1 MVVNE
6 DLFLQRYNDLNLQQK
21 EAVDTIY
28 GPVMVIAG
36 PGTGKTEVLAMRI
49 ANLLRSEAQVQP
61 SEILCL
67 TYTEE
72 ATNSMRRR
80 LVQVIG
86 AAAHKVN
93 IATFHAFC
101 NNVIQSNGELFS
113 QRALQPISDLERTD
127 LLYDILEKLPPGHVL
142 RKLSGNIYYDAGK
155 LNRLFSFM
163 KQENMRYP
171 DIIAAIT
178 EYINDLPNREEYI
191 YKRKGNGY
199 NKGDLKQNDI
209 DEEARRMATTA
220 AAAELFDTYTRRM
233 KEAGRYDFNDMII
246 WVLDAFEHNP
256 TLLQSYQERHQFILV
271 DEFQDTNGSQNQL
284 LNLLTRYWDDPNIF
298 VVGDDDQSIYEFQG
312 ARIRNI
318 IDFYQRYQETIK
330 IIILS
335 QNYRS
340 SQPILER
347 ATATIINNQQRLIYQ
362 LEHLKLDKNIRA
374 AHRRFAEAAEVVQ
387 PVIKVYNNVL
397 QEEADVVMQIE
408 AMQKAGVPLNHVAV
422 LYAQHKQADNIIAI
436 MERKGIPYNV
446 KKPVNILDLPLIQQ
460 VLNVLEYMEQERKE
474 PFSAEA
480 LLFEILHAPYYG
492 ISPTDIAMLSLYIQ
506 QNKAKDK
513 SLGYWRFLLGKGL
526 LLESL
531 NLPSAQALVRMG
543 KNLEEWERMQAG
555 LPLPLLI
562 EKIVYESGIV
572 AYLLQRPDHVWN
584 IQVLHTLF
592 DYVRELHARNPR
604 LKLGEFLKQVERM
617 NDENIDI
624 PTQKVVQN
632 DNGVHFYT
640 THGAKGN
647 EFEHV
652 FLIGMT
658 KNFWE
663 GKRGNPFEYK
673 LPDTITRTNDDSEKT
688 YKVEVARRLFYVA
701 LTRARKHLHIS
712 YALNDNNGKS
722 IESSIFIEEISTPED
737 RIMYKV
743 DAEDVVSYLQL
754 AMQPVPEVRIKLAN
768 GQWIERQLQQ
778 LIMSYTTLSKY
789 LYCPLAFYYEHL
801 LRVPFLKNDALAF
814 GSAVHNALERFFK
827 EMKAAQGVFPAKER
841 LITLFDNSMYA
852 ESASFTA
859 IMYERRMEQ
868 GHTILGE
875 YYDRYINEFATNV
888 EIEWKV
894 NRFLLDGVPVT
905 GKIDKLEI
913 DGDTCTIVDYK
924 TGDPDRWGNALTA
937 APNDKDPNGGDYW
950 RQMVFY
956 KLLIENHEDRR
967 LKVNM
972 GMFDYIQKNSKTG
985 EFKRYYVPMFAQDEE
1000 TVRAQLKDSYS
1011 RIMNH
1016 EFDTGCGRKDC
1027 YWCNFA
1033 RKYELVRAAHDA
1045 EVEIDDV
1052 DG

>member
-1 MVVNE
+1 MIINE
-6 DLFLQRYNDLNLQQK
+6 DLFLQRYNDLNTQQK

-36 PGTGKTEVLAMRI
+36 PGTGKTEVLALRI

-72 ATNSMRRR
+72 ATNAMRRR
-80 LVQVIG
+80 LVQVVG
-86 AAAHKVN
+86 PAAHKVN

-101 NNVIQSNGELFS
+101 NNVIQSNAEIFS

-127 LLYDILEKLPPGHVL
+127 LLYDILEKLPSGHVL

-155 LNRLFSFM
+155 LNRLFEFM
-163 KQENMRYP
+163 KRENMRYP
-171 DIIAAIT
+171 EIIAAIT
-178 EYINDLPNREEYI
+178 EYINDLPNRDAYI

-199 NKGDLKQNDI
+199 VKGDLKQNEI
-209 DEEARRMATTA
+209 DEEARRMASTA
-220 AAAELFDTYTRRM
+220 AAAELFDTYVARM

-246 WVLDAFEHNP
+246 WVLDAFEESP

-284 LNLLTRYWDDPNIF
+284 LNLLTRFWDDPNIF

-318 IDFYQRYQETIK
+318 IDFYERYKDAIK

-340 SQPILER
+340 SQHILDK
-347 ATATIINNQQRLIYQ
+347 ATTTIVNNKQRLIYQ
-362 LEHLKLDKNIRA
+362 LEHLKLDKNIKA
-374 AHRRFAEAAEVVQ
+374 AAKRFQDSAEIVT
-387 PVIKVYNNVL
+387 PVIKVYSNVL
-397 QEEADVVMQIE
+397 QEETDVMLQVERLQ
-408 AMQKAGVPLNHVAV
+408 QAGVPLNHVAI
-422 LYAQHKQADNIIAI
+422 LYAQHKQADNIIAL

-460 VLNVLEYMEQERKE
+460 VLNVLRYLEMERKE
-474 PFSAEA
+474 PFSGEA
-480 LLFEILHAPYYG
+480 LLFEILHAPYYE
-492 ISPTDIAMLSLYIQ
+492 IAPTDIALLSLYIQ
-506 QNKAKDK
+506 GNRAKDK
-513 SLGYWRFLLGKGL
+513 SLGFWRFLLTKGL

-531 NLPSAQALVRMG
+531 ELPSAKALIRMG
-543 KNLEEWERMQAG
+543 QNMEEWARTQTSM
-555 LPLPLLI
+555 PLPLLV

-572 AYLLQRPDHVWN
+572 AYLLQQPDHIWN
-584 IQVLHTLF
+584 VQVLHTFF
-592 DYVRELHARNPR
+592 DYVRELHGRNPR
-604 LKLGEFLKQVERM
+604 IKLGEFLGQVERM
-617 NDENIDI
+617 NDEGITI
-624 PTQKVVQN
+624 PAQKVVQN
-632 DNGVHFYT
+632 DNGVHFFT
-640 THGAKGN
+640 AHGAKGN

-652 FLIGMT
+652 FLIGAT
-658 KNFWE
+658 KNYWE
-663 GKRGNPFEYK
+663 GRRGNNFEYK
-673 LPDTITRTNDDSEKT
+673 LPDTITKTDDDNEKT

-701 LTRARKHLHIS
+701 LTRAKKHLHIS

-722 IESSIFIEEISTPED
+722 IEASVFIEEISTP
-737 RIMYKV
+737 
-743 DAEDVVSYLQL
+743 AERTLHSVETSDVMNHLQL
-754 AMQPVPEVRIKLAN
+754 AMQPVPEVRIRLAN

-778 LIMSYTTLSKY
+778 LTMSYTTLSKY
-789 LYCPLAFYYEHL
+789 LYCPLGFYYENL
-801 LRVPFLKNDALAF
+801 LRVPFQKNDALAF

-827 EMKAAQGVFPAKER
+827 EMKAANSVFPDKER
-841 LITLFDNSMYA
+841 LLTVFDSSMFA
-852 ESASFTA
+852 ESAAFTA

-868 GHTILGE
+868 GHTILSE

-894 NRFLLDGVPVT
+894 NRYLLDGVPVT
-905 GKIDKLEI
+905 GKIDKIEI
-913 DGDTCTIVDYK
+913 NGDSCTIVDYK

-937 APNDKDPNGGDYW
+937 APNEKEPLGGDYW

-956 KLLIENHEDRR
+956 KLLIENFEDKH

-985 EFKRYYVPMFAQDEE
+985 EFKRYYVPIFAQDEE
-1000 TVRAQLKDSYS
+1000 TVRQQLKDSYA

-1033 RKYELVRAAHDA
+1033 RKYQLVRTDHDEA
-1045 EVEIDDV
+1045 VEIDDWEE
-1052 DG
+1052 